1 MNPRQPSEI
10 RPERARTS
18 SVPGS
23 IKCLTFRPL
32 ATFPRVFY
40 CSRIPTS
47 RFRMTL
53 CRVRG
58 TCSLRPIE
66 TSLTIGKIMASD
78 SPQGGNGTRQ
88 VALHVNFNDPERL
101 NYVLNNAEN
110 ILSVLPPERDEDRN
124 PNHRPWPGP
133 AYVSRRYLAGEG
145 TSFQPCRLPGR
156 LELLCL
162 FEHQGKNGKGR
173 RENADDHG

>member
-1 MNPRQPSEI
+1 
-10 RPERARTS
+10 
-18 SVPGS
+18 
-23 IKCLTFRPL
+23 
-32 ATFPRVFY
+32 
-40 CSRIPTS
+40 
-47 RFRMTL
+47 
-53 CRVRG
+53 
-58 TCSLRPIE
+58 
-66 TSLTIGKIMASD
+66 MASD

-133 AYVSRRYLAGEG
+133 AYVSRRYLAGEE

-156 LELLCL
+156 LELLSL